1 VSNVPET
8 AAAIERS
15 SFRIPALLLIA
26 LMAHSVGCAR
36 RFPETEITVIKAANP
51 AELQRNL
58 LSRKPDV
65 AQFRSRGP
73 FAIIERRDLEI
84 SLAAGVT
91 VEADLYLCAAAR
103 KAPVVIVLH
112 GYDNSKE
119 DHAFQAKHLATW
131 GMHSIALGLP
141 KRGPWNANG
150 KTLARF
156 ADAIHRR
163 PQLVDDRI
171 DGDKIILAGH
181 SFGAT
186 AVSTALG
193 EGAPVLGG
201 ILLDPAGIGRQLPQS
216 LKRITVPVMVI
227 GADEDIWPTRN
238 RGQFYR
244 FTSGT
249 VGEISIR
256 DTLHEDA
263 QYPNQS
269 TMRAFEDNPD
279 DSEEAQIT
287 FVSAL
292 TVSAFSLAATG
303 NIDYA
308 WNSFENAFKKGIF
321 FNARRK

>member
-1 VSNVPET
+1 VPAT
-8 AAAIERS
+8 AAAIGRS
-15 SFRIPALLLIA
+15 SFRLPALLLIA
-26 LMAHSVGCAR
+26 LMGYSAGCAR
-36 RFPETEITVIKAANP
+36 RFPETEVTEIKAANP

-58 LSRKPDV
+58 LSRKLDV
-65 AQFRSRGP
+65 SQFRSRGP

-84 SLAAGVT
+84 PLGAGVT
-91 VEADLYLCAAAR
+91 VDADLYLCAAAS
-103 KAPVVIVLH
+103 KAPLVILLH

-131 GMHSIALGLP
+131 GMHSLALGLP

-150 KTLARF
+150 KTLAKV

-163 PQLVDDRI
+163 PQLVDDHI

-186 AVSTALG
+186 AVATALG

-244 FTSGT
+244 FTSGA

-269 TMRAFEDNPD
+269 TLRAFEDNPD